1 MEKFIEKIDNHL
13 NNHFAI
19 TLLILIVLFLFLFPF
34 ILLFSPLILGYVI
47 YEFIHEYFYFKST
60 KFKEIK
66 ESIQKYIDDCN
77 DLNNHIEELKLSS
90 NTISRKD
97 FGNSILEDNSK
108 YNFQRKELNN
118 FNNNSYTYN
127 CSLQICR
134 KAQQQPFVYLFKYFN
149 LEKNENTLSNFENML
164 NNFNSI
170 EEGKNYL
177 NNKKQEIFEKIKTK
191 IPFFIKTFRKDKINK
206 ELGLP
211 NINFKETYFPIYI
224 FQYISPAGN
233 ASLNTKIILNIE
245 NLNKLVV
252 YLSENIKWRKSIKGQ
267 RALMTSKLREK
278 IKQRD
283 SYTCQYCNNSI
294 NVEPN
299 LLLEIDHK
307 IPLSKGGI
315 TEEENLQ
322 TLCWRCNRTKSNKM

>member
-1 MEKFIEKIDNHL
+1 MNDLNDFFNRIDKKLMQNETTIKIICVICFLPFI
-13 NNHFAI
+13 
-19 TLLILIVLFLFLFPF
+19 ILI
-34 ILLFSPLILGYVI
+34 SPLILI
-47 YEFIHEYFYFKST
+47 YYFYELHYFNSQ
-60 KFKEIK
+60 KFKEAK
-66 ESIQKYIDDCN
+66 ESVKKYVDDCN
-77 DLNNHIEELKLSS
+77 NLNDYIEGLKNPSDV
-90 NTISRKD
+90 IAKKD
-97 FGNSILEDNSK
+97 FGNSILEDNSV
-108 YNFQRKELNN
+108 YNFQRKELHNFQNN
-118 FNNNSYTYN
+118 YYTYN
-127 CSLQICR
+127 CSLQTCR
-134 KAQQQPFVYLFKYFN
+134 NAQQQPFVYLFKYFN
-149 LEKNENTLSNFENML
+149 LEKSEKILAYFEKML
-164 NNFNSI
+164 NDFSSI
-170 EEGKNYL
+170 EESKFYL
-177 NNKKQEIFEKIKTK
+177 KNKKAEIFEKIQEKV
-191 IPFFIKTFRKDKINK
+191 PFIIRTFRKDKINK

-233 ASLNTKIILNIE
+233 VSMKTTIVLNIE

-252 YLSENIKWRKSIKGQ
+252 YLSENIKWRKSVKGQ